1 LSNLNGN
8 NTASLALNSNK
19 GDTGGLWIHPQHQHL
34 HTHLNARHVLG
45 DTPTGVYFTHFT
57 NKQFHNLTTKK
68 SIPAMAVTVLSF
80 GLKFIPVPK
89 KSIHQDDVN
98 KAIKQF
104 DQDFYLKVSFTD
116 DDANSDDKEQIKKL

>member
-1 LSNLNGN
+1 
-8 NTASLALNSNK
+8 
-19 GDTGGLWIHPQHQHL
+19 
-34 HTHLNARHVLG
+34 
-45 DTPTGVYFTHFT
+45 
-57 NKQFHNLTTKK
+57 
-68 SIPAMAVTVLSF
+68 MAVTVLSF

-116 DDANSDDKEQIKKL
+116 DDANSDDKEQIKKLWTKSVWKPDQPPHKITKCNGDFEEAIARNLCP